1 MKVFLTIAL
10 LAVTIPAFA
19 EPRPQPSDESAAKS
33 SMQRIE
39 QMHPRTSAERQAA
52 AESSKARKAALLQ
65 GLNDINLKLQAIEAR
80 QATLEGQLKAI
91 QVSINEMAGMK
102 K

>member
-1 MKVFLTIAL
+1 MKLIFTIAL
-10 LAVTIPAFA
+10 LAVITSAFA
-19 EPRPQPSDESAAKS
+19 EPKPRPSDESAAKS

-39 QMHPRTSAERQAA
+39 QMHPGALAELKAA
-52 AESSKARKAALLQ
+52 AERSKARKAALLQ

-91 QVSINEMAGMK
+91 QVSVNEMAGTK